1 MRPGGMVIGTRQAVN
16 RGGGWLGRVSFG
28 ELVDTERNFATMQL
42 TQYAPTAAATKETQM
57 SDKCRRVLDSLIGL
71 WSHESC
77 YSAPVGALITR

>member
-1 MRPGGMVIGTRQAVN
+1 MQWPALFTLLPHSFCHLRTC
-16 RGGGWLGRVSFG
+16 FG